1 MRKILIA
8 AGVLGLGVI
17 AASHA
22 GALLSDLG
30 PGGGTLTIGDKTFS
44 DFIWSPSPGAPAA
57 DQISVNTLQFA
68 ANEYGIELQ
77 GPMSV
82 GGINSIDMGLTYT
95 VTVAP
100 GGGLINDLYNSV
112 VAGVSLGDGTVDVSE
127 NLHAGGLAG
136 PIVGHSSVGMSVV
149 GGVVTYHPQSPPGQ
163 LGDTLVFAPQQVIT
177 VQKDIFLS
185 GLSDQTVA
193 SATIIDQGFS
203 EVPEPGTY
211 AAVFGL
217 GLVGFSILRKRLV

>member
-1 MRKILIA
+1 MRKTLIA
-8 AGVLGLGVI
+8 AGVLGLGVL

-30 PGGGTLTIGDKTFS
+30 PGGGTLTIDDKTFS
-44 DFIWSPSPGAPAA
+44 DFVWTPSPGAPAA
-57 DQISVNTLQFA
+57 NLITVNTKQFGLLD
-68 ANEYGIELQ
+68 YGIELQ

-82 GGINSIDMGLTYT
+82 AGINSIDMGLTYK
-95 VTVAP
+95 VTVAGP
-100 GGGLINDLYNSV
+100 NLIDDIYNSV
-112 VAGVSLGDGTVDVSE
+112 VAGVNLGDGTVDVSE
-127 NLHAGGLAG
+127 NVHSGTLLG
-136 PIVGHSSVGMSVV
+136 PVVGHSSVGMSVI
-149 GGVVTYHPQSPPGQ
+149 GGFLSFHPQSPPGQ
-163 LGDTLVFAPQQVIT
+163 MGETLVFAPQQVIT

-185 GLSDQTVA
+185 GLSAGSVA
-193 SATIIDQGFS
+193 SATVIDQGFS

>member
-1 MRKILIA
+1 MRKTLIA
-8 AGVLGLGVI
+8 AGVLGLGVL

-57 DQISVNTLQFA
+57 NQINVTTEKFGDM
-68 ANEYGIELQ
+68 EYGFELQ

-82 GGINSIDMGLTYT
+82 AGINSIDMGLTYT
-95 VTVAP
+95 VTVRP
-100 GGGLINDLYNSV
+100 GGDQIIDLYNSV
-112 VAGVSLGDGTVDVSE
+112 VAGVSLGDGSVDVTE
-127 NLHAGGLAG
+127 NVHSGGFAGT
-136 PIVGHSSVGMSVV
+136 IVGHASVGMSVI
-149 GGVVTYHPQSPPGQ
+149 GGVVTYHPQSPPPQ
-163 LGDTLVFAPQQVIT
+163 LGDIATFAPQQVIT
-177 VQKDIFLS
+177 VQKDIFLQ
-185 GLSDQTVA
+185 GLSAGSDV
-193 SATIIDQGFS
+193 SATVIEQGFS